1 MSDLV
6 ILKLGGSVITDK
18 SSKFSFREDVVTR
31 VAREVARCWPTPLV
45 VIHGGGSYGHPI
57 AREYNLSTGF
67 REQRQLEG
75 FVKTI
80 QAMRELNRLVTE
92 TMIHVGIGAV
102 GMPASLL
109 FITSNTVIQTA
120 HLDMLFASL
129 ELGVI
134 PVTCGDAVFDR
145 VRRFTILSGDS
156 IAVYLA
162 RALKARRL
170 VFAVDVDG
178 VYEYDRETGEGRLLE
193 TLDYR
198 RHATLIYRDVG
209 DVTGGMFEKV
219 ETAFEAHRAGVEVF
233 LVNGL
238 VEGRVEAAVKGEKVE
253 GTRLVG

>member
-6 ILKLGGSVITDK
+6 VLKLGGSVITDK
-18 SSKFSFREDVVTR
+18 KSRFSFKGDVMSRISREI
-31 VAREVARCWPTPLV
+31 ARCWPTPLV
-45 VIHGGGSYGHPI
+45 VIHGGGSFGHPI
-57 AREYNLSTGF
+57 ASEYNLNMGF

-80 QAMRELNRLVTE
+80 QAMRELNHLVTD
-92 TMIHVGIGAV
+92 TLIKVGIGAV
-102 GMPASLL
+102 GMPASLV
-109 FITSNTVIQTA
+109 FITSNGVIQTA
-120 HLDMLFASL
+120 HLDLVFASL
-129 ELGVI
+129 DLGVI
-134 PVTCGDAVFDR
+134 PVSCGDAVFDR

-178 VYEYDRETGEGRLLE
+178 VYEYDRETGEKRLLV

-198 RHATLIYRDVG
+198 RHATLLYRDVG

-219 ETAFEAHRAGVEVF
+219 EAAFEAHRAGVEVT

-238 VEGRVEAAVKGEKVE
+238 VEGRIEAAVKGERVD
-253 GTRLVG
+253 GTKLVG